1 MIIIVKVYRKMKLL
15 LRSILKDNRVIKICF
30 IALTSYL
37 LFTEM
42 VVFLVS
48 KPTLTSVTQ
57 RNMKPE
63 DFPVFLICP
72 KQGFDLQSLHKLGY
86 PYSTFYGRGIINSTK
101 NQISWV
107 GNQTKLNVTEVIKQ
121 VSTIKTLKDCPIVEA
136 KLNRNGTRYIKLH
149 VELTRAMYPNG
160 RCCRVIKPREAH
172 KHRIFKVKHHNY
184 LGLKKGKLQNSDPT
198 TLESSSVHSP
208 NRPTLS
214 HPSRLK

>member
-1 MIIIVKVYRKMKLL
+1 MIMNIKLYTKLKMFLH
-15 LRSILKDNRVIKICF
+15 SILRDNRLIKICF

-37 LFTEM
+37 LFNEM
-42 VVFLVS
+42 LVFLVT

-57 RNMKPE
+57 TNIKPE

-101 NQISWV
+101 NQISWI
-107 GNQTKLNVTEVIKQ
+107 GNQTKMNVTEVIKQ
-121 VSTIKTLKDCPIVEA
+121 VSTIKTLKDCPFVEA
-136 KLNRNGTRYIKLH
+136 KFEGNGTRYIKLD

-172 KHRIFKVKHHNY
+172 IHRVFKVS
-184 LGLKKGKLQNSDPT
+184 KL
-198 TLESSSVHSP
+198 H
-208 NRPTLS
+208 
-214 HPSRLK
+214 

>member
-1 MIIIVKVYRKMKLL
+1 MNIKLCTELKMFLQ
-15 LRSILKDNRVIKICF
+15 SILRDNRLIKICF

-37 LFTEM
+37 LFNEM
-42 VVFLVS
+42 LVFLVT

-57 RNMKPE
+57 TSIKPE

-107 GNQTKLNVTEVIKQ
+107 GNQTKMNVTEVINQ
-121 VSTIKTLKDCPIVEA
+121 VSTFKSLKDCPIVEG
-136 KLNRNGTRYIKLH
+136 KLKRNGTRYIKLD

-160 RCCRVIKPREAH
+160 RCCRVIKPREAN
-172 KHRIFKVKHHNY
+172 KQRVFKVQEIN
-184 LGLKKGKLQNSDPT
+184 LN
-198 TLESSSVHSP
+198 
-208 NRPTLS
+208 
-214 HPSRLK
+214 